1 MVYLQGVL
9 NMFEDLLETVMGPWG
24 LLAAALIVFPGGRK
38 FLRSATKEAI
48 RAGVVVGDKV
58 KELASEI
65 KEEAS
70 DVVAEVRAERGDGF
84 GNRATTAEQRGKQSK
99 VTSIS

>member
-1 MVYLQGVL
+1 
-9 NMFEDLLETVMGPWG
+9 MFEDLLKAVTGRWG
-24 LLAAALIVFPGGRK
+24 LLAIAVVAFPGGRK

-48 RAGVVVGDKV
+48 RAGVVAGDKI

-84 GNRATTAEQRGKQSK
+84 GNRATELRSKSSK
-99 VTSIS
+99 VSSVS